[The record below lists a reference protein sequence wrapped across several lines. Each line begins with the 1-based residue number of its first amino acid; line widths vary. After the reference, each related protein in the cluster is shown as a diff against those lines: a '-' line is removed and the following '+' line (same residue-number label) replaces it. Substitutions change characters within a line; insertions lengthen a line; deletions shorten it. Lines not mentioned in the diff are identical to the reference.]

1 MKQSL
6 LVAALVAL
14 AVSACGKKE
23 EPKPVEAPAPAVA
36 PAECNNRHF
45 VDLFLCYFCFKH
57 ILALQYVTKFILFI
71 IVKKIQK

>member
-36 PAECNNRHF
+36 PAAEAAPAAPAAEAA
-45 VDLFLCYFCFKH
+45 KP
-57 ILALQYVTKFILFI
+57 AEAAPAE
-71 IVKKIQK
+71 KK